1 MLHVNVRH
9 FMRHHARKLR
19 FILSCVNGSNIDEH
33 RAARKSERIDFLLL
47 HHVKFVRPRILL
59 RNLVHEFPAESLNV
73 LCLGAR
79 IRQHRHLLVN
89 LRCGL
94 QPKLLLVLS

>member
-1 MLHVNVRH
+1 
-9 FMRHHARKLR
+9 MRHHARKLR

-47 HHVKFVRPRILL
+47 HHVKFVRPRIL
-59 RNLVHEFPAESLNV
+59 NLVHEFPAESLNV
-73 LCLGAR
+73 LRLGAR

-89 LRCGL
+89 LGCGL
-94 QPKLLLVLS
+94 QPELLLVFS